1 LRYSLKIW
9 QFFSN
14 RLVTL
19 PILPSSTLLEKG
31 VDDAMAIFMALEG
44 HRRGDFQVL
53 AFTLVAGNTKVE
65 NQPRNMLR
73 ILQLVPEIYG
83 EVSNTDA
90 TPFQ

>member
-1 LRYSLKIW
+1 M
-9 QFFSN
+9 
-14 RLVTL
+14 
-19 PILPSSTLLEKG
+19 LEKG

-44 HRRGDFQVL
+44 HRRGDFQIL

-83 EVSNTDA
+83 EVSATNA
-90 TPFQ
+90 TPPFNDHKASTFCPWLSIWLIIKRPNL

>member
-1 LRYSLKIW
+1 
-9 QFFSN
+9 
-14 RLVTL
+14 
-19 PILPSSTLLEKG
+19 
-31 VDDAMAIFMALEG
+31 MAIFMALEG

-90 TPFQ
+90 TPFQWSQGIHILPLAVYLANKKKQPDLELKTRL